1 MEYSKKNPQQV
12 TFQFV
17 GIWNI
22 PEKNI
27 NSENLENYGIWNT
40 PGIFQKNSKTIEI
53 TKILEYGIFLEYS
66 KKTITTLG
74 GVKFNQVRKPM
85 GLKGFF

>member
-27 NSENLENYGIWNT
+27 NSENLENYGIWNI
-40 PGIFQKNSKTIEI
+40 PGIFQKNSTTTKNM
-53 TKILEYGIFLEYS
+53 KILEYRILHRIFL
-66 KKTITTLG
+66 
-74 GVKFNQVRKPM
+74 
-85 GLKGFF
+85 

>member
-1 MEYSKKNPQQV
+1 MEYSKKNHQQD

-27 NSENLENYGIWNT
+27 NSENLENYGIWNI
-40 PGIFQKNSKTIEI
+40 PGIFQKNS
-53 TKILEYGIFLEYS
+53 
-66 KKTITTLG
+66 
-74 GVKFNQVRKPM
+74 
-85 GLKGFF
+85 

>member
-1 MEYSKKNPQQV
+1 MEYSKKNPQQD

-27 NSENLENYGIWNT
+27 NSENLENYGIWNI
-40 PGIFQKNSKTIEI
+40 PGIFQKNS
-53 TKILEYGIFLEYS
+53 
-66 KKTITTLG
+66 
-74 GVKFNQVRKPM
+74 
-85 GLKGFF
+85 

>member
-27 NSENLENYGIWNT
+27 NSENLENYGILNI
-40 PGIFQKNSKTIEI
+40 PGIFK
-53 TKILEYGIFLEYS
+53 KIA
-66 KKTITTLG
+66 K
-74 GVKFNQVRKPM
+74 Q
-85 GLKGFF
+85 

>member
-12 TFQFV
+12 TLQFV

-22 PEKNI
+22 PGKNI

-40 PGIFQKNSKTIEI
+40 PGI
-53 TKILEYGIFLEYS
+53 LE
-66 KKTITTLG
+66 KKS
-74 GVKFNQVRKPM
+74 
-85 GLKGFF
+85 

>member
-1 MEYSKKNPQQV
+1 MEYSGIFQKYTSTSLISYFFFHKTTFFCFLWNMEYSKKNPQQD

-27 NSENLENYGIWNT
+27 NSENLENYGIWNI
-40 PGIFQKNSKTIEI
+40 PGIFQKNS
-53 TKILEYGIFLEYS
+53 
-66 KKTITTLG
+66 
-74 GVKFNQVRKPM
+74 
-85 GLKGFF
+85 